1 MVSAIDSIQMDQE
14 LTAVGVDLDRTLKR
28 NKRVLIVDDDPD
40 TIELVKRILRIADF
54 DVASAR
60 NGIEAPVIAEKVEPD
75 VILLDLMMP
84 EIDGRDTFKNLRKI
98 TRAPVIIVS
107 ALSHK
112 ETIVELLNLGS
123 DDYITKPFNRDE
135 VIARINAVLRR
146 SKQKSVFDGVS
157 IPDIGLTINF
167 SKREVKYQGKF
178 IHFSPKE
185 FSLIQLLAKNLPHVV
200 QYDEIAEE
208 IWGDDQ
214 NDVKNRI
221 KYIVHLMR
229 KKFLAINPDI
239 DVIVT
244 VDRFG
249 YRLRAD

>member
-1 MVSAIDSIQMDQE
+1 MISAIDSIQIDQD
-14 LTAVGVDLDRTLKR
+14 LTSVGIDLDRTLNK
-28 NKRVLIVDDDPD
+28 NKRVLIIDDDPD
-40 TIELVKRILRIADF
+40 TIELVKRMLRIADF

-60 NGIEAPVIAEKVEPD
+60 NGVEAPIIAEKVEPD

-98 TRAPVIIVS
+98 TRAPVIVVS
-107 ALSHK
+107 ALSNK
-112 ETIVELLNLGS
+112 ETIVELLNMGS

-157 IPDIGLTINF
+157 IPEIGLTVNF

-185 FSLIQLLAKNLPHVV
+185 FALIQLLAKNIPHVV
-200 QYDEIAEE
+200 QYEEIATE
-208 IWGDDQ
+208 IWGESR

-229 KKFLAINPDI
+229 RKFLSINPEI
-239 DVIVT
+239 DVIIT

-249 YRLRAD
+249 YRLRTE